1 MYSDVCATLLEE
13 TALRSIPSTPPADP
27 TCPGRGGILGKFI
40 KTMILKPRKYT
51 ARMNFHTRS
60 PLLSRLHVAQPREV
74 ADRCYGPPWRN
85 RSRGRFLQVHA
96 AGRGQSWAGRP
107 GAGPGEEDVGADP
120 TVRPG
125 GRHRPRGLPPGP
137 RGRTSTAPLPETP
150 SVQDPQSLSS
160 CAFHA
165 PCLSTGVLWPP
176 PRPLRAGRAPPSE
189 CSLP

>member
-1 MYSDVCATLLEE
+1 MLPLREAPPGVRLRHAGQCQGHAQHLSDTAVPPAPGFTGASPVYSDVCATLLEE

-107 GAGPGEEDVGADP
+107 GAGPGEEDVGA
-120 TVRPG
+120 RPDRAARWAAQAPQAPAG
-125 GRHRPRGLPPGP
+125 SPGEDVH
-137 RGRTSTAPLPETP
+137 S
-150 SVQDPQSLSS
+150 
-160 CAFHA
+160 
-165 PCLSTGVLWPP
+165 
-176 PRPLRAGRAPPSE
+176 PPS
-189 CSLP
+189 